1 MLFGLTMMSILKID
15 TVQKTVLMHT
25 QCRHRRTQMFEDKEQ
40 IDRMKIALAEA
51 MKRVPASVIDGSYQQ
66 AVKYKADFL
75 KAQKI
80 LSKKTPK
87 INELGWAISAMN
99 HD

>member
-1 MLFGLTMMSILKID
+1 
-15 TVQKTVLMHT
+15 
-25 QCRHRRTQMFEDKEQ
+25 MFEDKEQ

-66 AVKYKADFL
+66 AVQYKANYQ

-80 LSKKTPK
+80 LNKKTPK
-87 INELGWAISAMN
+87 INELGWAITAMTQ
-99 HD
+99 